1 MYQIFQP
8 HNLQHKDEI
17 RNNLIEKINCN
28 FKQIIKIN
36 KTPKYNLINEK
47 IIDELSDK
55 NDNIQRHIRL
65 QYLETDSNHHAIKTK
80 QKYMYMSVQN
90 S

>member
-28 FKQIIKIN
+28 FKQIIKTN
-36 KTPKYNLINEK
+36 KTLKYNLINEK

-65 QYLETDSNHHAIKTK
+65 QYLETDPNHHATKTK
-80 QKYMYMSVQN
+80 QKYMYMSIQN

>member
-36 KTPKYNLINEK
+36 KTSKYNLINEK